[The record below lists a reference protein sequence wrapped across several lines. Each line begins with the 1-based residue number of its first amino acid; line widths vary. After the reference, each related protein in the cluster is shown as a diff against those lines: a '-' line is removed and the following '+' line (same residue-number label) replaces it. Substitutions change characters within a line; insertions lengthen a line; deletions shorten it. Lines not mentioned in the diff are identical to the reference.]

1 MSAALSLKCNVC
13 GVQLRSVAEAQS
25 HGEATGHSDFA
36 ESTEAVL
43 NLTCVACGK
52 PCRSETEKDIHS
64 KRTGHTEF
72 VDKTSEQTATVDT
85 EGEMK
90 AIGDE
95 MKAELGLPTSA
106 PSSATATGS
115 ETTRRRSS
123 PATLSK
129 VLCKSAETATTA
141 TLG

>member
-72 VDKTSEQTATVDT
+72 VDKTHEQTATVDT
-85 EGEMK
+85 EGE
-90 AIGDE
+90 
-95 MKAELGLPTSA
+95 
-106 PSSATATGS
+106 
-115 ETTRRRSS
+115 TTRRWSTARTRNGSS
-123 PATLSK
+123 PRWTRLW
-129 VLCKSAETATTA
+129 
-141 TLG
+141 

>member
-1 MSAALSLKCNVC
+1 MSLKCNVC

-85 EGEMK
+85 EVEMK

-115 ETTRRRSS
+115 ETMDVDGE
-123 PATLSK
+123 PEPLI
-129 VLCKSAETATTA
+129 
-141 TLG
+141 

>member
-1 MSAALSLKCNVC
+1 MSLKCNVC

-72 VDKTSEQTATVDT
+72 VDKTHEQTKTVDT

-95 MKAELGLPTSA
+95 MKAELGLPIEA
-106 PSSATATGS
+106 SSDANKDDAAMVVDG
-115 ETTRRRSS
+115 
-123 PATLSK
+123 
-129 VLCKSAETATTA
+129 C
-141 TLG
+141 

>member
-85 EGEMK
+85 EVEMK

-95 MKAELGLPTSA
+95 MKAELGLPNERRTVFRD
-106 PSSATATGS
+106 GDWFRDDG
-115 ETTRRRSS
+115 RRRR
-123 PATLSK
+123 ARAFDRT
-129 VLCKSAETATTA
+129 
-141 TLG
+141 GG

>member
-72 VDKTSEQTATVDT
+72 VDKTHDDRNRV
-85 EGEMK
+85 
-90 AIGDE
+90 
-95 MKAELGLPTSA
+95 
-106 PSSATATGS
+106 
-115 ETTRRRSS
+115 
-123 PATLSK
+123 
-129 VLCKSAETATTA
+129 V
-141 TLG
+141 